1 MLVFVIFL
9 MIFVGVTFAL
19 YQVYETHFNINFG
32 NEKKL
37 SSTDFSHLNELSDSA
52 QTATL
57 TSEWSGFDQAVTNI
71 LGPGFSRDI
80 VREAFAT
87 EKEST
92 YAIPLV
98 RRKNRLAL
106 GSDRGDVS
114 SGHVSV
120 RHLPCLKTNLPKVD
134 ARGLLITLIIFNC
147 FLVQLLG
154 AMSIYT
160 LGYAVSMPLLVW
172 LNEPLIVMLVIY
184 ALIFMTYVIAKL
196 DMYMHDLYQ
205 LGKLFSQKYNHE
217 NSLRGQYT

>member
-37 SSTDFSHLNELSDSA
+37 SSTDFSHLNELSNNA

-71 LGPGFSRDI
+71 LGSGFSRDL
-80 VREAFAT
+80 VREAFTA

-98 RRKNRLAL
+98 RRRNRLVL
-106 GSDRGDVS
+106 S
-114 SGHVSV
+114 SGHVNV
-120 RHLPCLKTNLPKVD
+120 RYLPCLKTSLPKVD
-134 ARGLLITLIIFNC
+134 VRGLLITLIIFNC

-172 LNEPLIVMLVIY
+172 FNEPLIVMLVIY

-205 LGKLFSQKYNHE
+205 LGKLFSQKSNHE
-217 NSLRGQYT
+217 SSLRGQYT

>member
-80 VREAFAT
+80 MCGSLCYREG
-87 EKEST
+87 E
-92 YAIPLV
+92 YLCNPI
-98 RRKNRLAL
+98 
-106 GSDRGDVS
+106 
-114 SGHVSV
+114 
-120 RHLPCLKTNLPKVD
+120 
-134 ARGLLITLIIFNC
+134 
-147 FLVQLLG
+147 G
-154 AMSIYT
+154 A
-160 LGYAVSMPLLVW
+160 A
-172 LNEPLIVMLVIY
+172 
-184 ALIFMTYVIAKL
+184 
-196 DMYMHDLYQ
+196 
-205 LGKLFSQKYNHE
+205 QK
-217 NSLRGQYT
+217 